1 MNPFRNDFEW
11 KSHFGTIDTSG
22 CLIYVLNR
30 KNFHNYWIMLA
41 TISGVILFISE
52 GVLFHWDCCRS
63 LGLLQICGIAADLWG
78 GIAAD
83 HWGGIAADLWGG
95 IAADL
100 WDGIAAD
107 PWDGCKVTGMAAG
120 HWDY

>member
-83 HWGGIAADLWGG
+83 
-95 IAADL
+95 L
-100 WDGIAAD
+100 WDVLLQIPGMGLLQI
-107 PWDGCKVTGMAAG
+107 PGMAARSLG
-120 HWDY
+120 